1 MDQGKLKMLG
11 FDYTLII
18 RFTNEDAE
26 TTAVNSTMIKEFCA
40 LLE

>member
-1 MDQGKLKMLG
+1 MLG

-18 RFTNEDAE
+18 RFTNEDAV
-26 TTAVNSTMIKEFCA
+26 TTAVTPAMIKEFCT